1 MLSPSLLLNNLDTQ
15 SRKAKLLL
23 PATPIGIVEYLLFN
37 TFVGNPLSKQ
47 LSVKWSLTGG
57 EKETFLKVI
66 IVSYERWSLTIESKY
81 RDLTWKLLVF
91 RKLVS
96 AERPVAFQSQ
106 NFVGDFCSVFSAVSY
121 Q

>member
-1 MLSPSLLLNNLDTQ
+1 MGNGGFTAARLNRKVFQRAGRNQKAQTRVLMLSPSLLLNNLDTQ
-15 SRKAKLLL
+15 SRKAKLSL
-23 PATPIGIVEYLLFN
+23 PATPIGIVEYLRLN

-91 RKLVS
+91 
-96 AERPVAFQSQ
+96 
-106 NFVGDFCSVFSAVSY
+106 
-121 Q
+121 